1 MKREN
6 LPLPMGVLL
15 LLMVVFVADVL
26 LTANHL
32 PARLAT
38 HFGLDGEANGW
49 MTRARHVRFIIGFGL
64 GVPLFLLLVSEV
76 VTRLGG
82 AGLNIPHRDYWL
94 TPERRGQTLAFMQR
108 EMIWLA
114 CLLVVF
120 FEMTEHLIVNAN
132 LQSPASLASRQLWL
146 FIAIFVGAMGV
157 WLVNFIRP
165 FLRKA

>member
-6 LPLPMGVLL
+6 LLLPMGVLL

-49 MTRARHVRFIIGFGL
+49 MTRAGHVRFIIGFGL

-82 AGLNIPHRDYWL
+82 AGLNIPNRDYWL
-94 TPERRGQTLAFMQR
+94 APERRAQTLAFARR
-108 EMIWLA
+108 ELVWLA

-120 FEMTEHLIVNAN
+120 FAMINHLIMAANA
-132 LQSPASLASRQLWL
+132 QTPASLAGRQLWL
-146 FIAIFVGAMGV
+146 PIAGFLGAVGV
-157 WLVNFIRP
+157 WMVTFIRP